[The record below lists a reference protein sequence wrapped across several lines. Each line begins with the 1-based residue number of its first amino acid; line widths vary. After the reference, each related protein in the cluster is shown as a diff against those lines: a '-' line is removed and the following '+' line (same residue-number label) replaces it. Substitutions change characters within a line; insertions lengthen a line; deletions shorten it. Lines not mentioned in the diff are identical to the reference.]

1 MAEIPWT
8 KARIKKAADDS
19 LVQEVEKAE
28 SGTTTAAITGLASG
42 TVVADGDYYV
52 VGVGMISGVENESV
66 KTNIPGFTV
75 NAAPVPAFDPNGET
89 KPTDA
94 QTIDEIKAWLTAHSI
109 DFSGKTLKA
118 DLLALV
124 PAE

>member
-19 LVQEVEKAE
+19 VINEVEKAE
-28 SGTTTAAITGLASG
+28 SGVTTAEITGLTSG
-42 TVVADGDYYV
+42 TLVADGEYYV

-75 NAAPVPAFDPNGET
+75 TTAPAPAFDPNGET

>member
-19 LVQEVEKAE
+19 VVSEIDKAE
-28 SGTTTAAITGLASG
+28 SGVTTAEITGLASG
-42 TVVADGDYYV
+42 TVVADGEYYV
-52 VGVGMISGVENESV
+52 VGVGMISGEENESA
-66 KTNIPGFTV
+66 KTDIPGFTV
-75 NAAPVPAFDPNGET
+75 NPAPAPAFDPNGET

-94 QTIDEIKAWLTAHSI
+94 QTIDEIKAWLTAHAI
-109 DFSGKTLKA
+109 DFTGKTLKA
-118 DLLALV
+118 ELLALV